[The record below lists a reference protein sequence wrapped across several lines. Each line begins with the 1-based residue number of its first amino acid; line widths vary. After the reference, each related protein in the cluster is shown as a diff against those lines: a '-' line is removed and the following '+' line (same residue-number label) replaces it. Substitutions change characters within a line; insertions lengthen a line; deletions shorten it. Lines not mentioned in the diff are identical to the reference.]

1 MKSPKL
7 VTFKDVNNE
16 ETGEVDMVRVVER
29 IRRGA
34 KCRVCRGPHRL
45 KRHRAVLAKF
55 HVDVQGLVE
64 PRVTKAEDREF
75 RLHGRFPR
83 NAPSRQPT
91 AAMKA
96 DATRRKNFER
106 RLLREAHVRE
116 YHKDGTPR

>member
-34 KCRVCRGPHRL
+34 RCRVCRGPHRL

-55 HVDVQGLVE
+55 HVGVRGLVE
-64 PRVTKAEDREF
+64 PRLTKAEDREF

-83 NAPSRQPT
+83 NAPSRQPKARDKSLKRKR
-91 AAMKA
+91 AA
-96 DATRRKNFER
+96 F
-106 RLLREAHVRE
+106 LRTL
-116 YHKDGTPR
+116 K